1 MVRRPLRKNSLQ
13 TGKFSIIQNRYG
25 MSPQNLIFHR
35 IIGGQETP
43 KHAFPWIV
51 RIAGGAPSF
60 KNCQYFD
67 YSEFQSFLS
76 RFLDQVALLGS
87 VLVL

>member
-1 MVRRPLRKNSLQ
+1 MVGRPLRKNSLQ
-13 TGKFSIIQNRYG
+13 TGKFSLSKMVWDVLSEFDLY
-25 MSPQNLIFHR
+25 LIFHR

-51 RIAGGAPSF
+51 RIAGGALSF
-60 KNCQYFD
+60 KAFCHFV
-67 YSEFQSFLS
+67 
-76 RFLDQVALLGS
+76 LDQVVLLGS